1 MVDGGW
7 WMVSSSKPTSHEPPA
22 TSHAVAGNA
31 FERKIC
37 NPKQFAERVADLERP
52 LVFTNGVFDILHRG
66 HVTYL
71 AQARALGASLL
82 LALNSDASARK
93 LGKGDDRPINRL
105 EDRVAVAAALESV
118 TLVTWFEEETPLN
131 LILAA
136 KPEVLVKGGDW
147 KPEAI
152 VGAKEVK
159 GWGGAVHSIP
169 FAHERSTT
177 ALLQRI
183 RGKS

>member
-1 MVDGGW
+1 MAVN
-7 WMVSSSKPTSHEPPA
+7 STQSKP
-22 TSHAVAGNA
+22 A
-31 FERKIC
+31 FEAKIC
-37 NPKQFAERVADLERP
+37 APRELAARLKSLKRP

-82 LALNSDASARK
+82 VAVNSDASAK
-93 LGKGDDRPINRL
+93 QLGKGEDRPVNTLADRL
-105 EDRVAVAAALESV
+105 AVLAALESV
-118 TLVTWFEEETPLN
+118 TLVTSFEQETPLE

-136 KPEVLVKGGDW
+136 KPDVLVKGGDW
-147 KPEAI
+147 KPDAI

-159 GWGGAVHSIP
+159 GWGGTVHSIP
-169 FAHERSTT
+169 LLPRHSTT
-177 ALLQRI
+177 ALIERI